1 MADYR
6 ALAEQDQVGRFVAQD
21 GTFVYVNPR
30 LAALTGIDREEL
42 HGRQPVDV
50 FDFDGD
56 AAEALVD
63 GRDGPPEKSV
73 SFRARL
79 DRADRRPLEV
89 TVTLGPIDYGGAA
102 ATLGVVVSP
111 TSWWSHAA
119 SILER
124 ATSELVRATTRREV
138 HAVVVETVTEVL
150 GFDVVSVHALED
162 GKRLVPVASNE
173 ESEAV
178 PEVESTESPI
188 WDALL
193 TDETT
198 VVSGEASGLDASVD
212 LFVAPLGDT
221 ELLLVGSSVGSR
233 LDEREELLSLLATSA
248 TAALDRV
255 QREERLERLHEA
267 TRDLMAAETESDV
280 AAVAVATARDVLRHD
295 LCGIHLYDADRD
307 ALVPVA
313 ASDRTREFLGR
324 EDGLPALERGDS
336 LGFEVFETGEPRV
349 YDRLDETPGVMD
361 PTTPLRSE
369 LIVPLGDRGVFLA
382 GSVIPAY
389 FDETDVSLAKV
400 LCANVEAALERAE
413 REEAFR
419 EQEAE
424 LRAQN
429 SRLDEFA
436 SVVSHDLRNPLNVAT
451 GRLELV
457 RELCTREDAQEHLD
471 AVAKSHSRMEEL
483 IDDLLTLA
491 RQGRGVGET
500 ERVDVGAL
508 ARKCWEGMSEGTL
521 EVVDEVSVE
530 ADRSRLRE
538 LLENLVRNSVEHA
551 GPEPRIRLGAL
562 GDFGDADTDADDS
575 VDGFFLEDD
584 GPGIPPETRER
595 VFEHGY
601 STDTDGTGFGL
612 SIVRAVADAH
622 GWEVRVTEGTEGGAR
637 FEFRF

>member
-1 MADYR
+1 M
-6 ALAEQDQVGRFVAQD
+6 VS
-21 GTFVYVNPR
+21 
-30 LAALTGIDREEL
+30 RE
-42 HGRQPVDV
+42 
-50 FDFDGD
+50 
-56 AAEALVD
+56 A
-63 GRDGPPEKSV
+63 
-73 SFRARL
+73 
-79 DRADRRPLEV
+79 
-89 TVTLGPIDYGGAA
+89 
-102 ATLGVVVSP
+102 
-111 TSWWSHAA
+111 
-119 SILER
+119 
-124 ATSELVRATTRREV
+124 SELDAT
-138 HAVVVETVTEVL
+138 
-150 GFDVVSVHALED
+150 
-162 GKRLVPVASNE
+162 
-173 ESEAV
+173 
-178 PEVESTESPI
+178 
-188 WDALL
+188 
-193 TDETT
+193 
-198 VVSGEASGLDASVD
+198 VD

-233 LDEREELLSLLATSA
+233 LDERQELLSVLATSA

-280 AAVAVATARDVLRHD
+280 AAVAIATARDVLHHD
-295 LCGIHLYDADRD
+295 LCGIHFYDPDRD

-336 LGFEVFETGEPRV
+336 LGFEVFETGETRV
-349 YDRLDETPGVMD
+349 YGRLDETPGVMD
-361 PTTPLRSE
+361 PTTPIRSE

-382 GSVIPAY
+382 ASVIPAY

-451 GRLELV
+451 GRLDLV
-457 RELCTREDAQEHLD
+457 RETCTCAETQEHLD
-471 AVAKSHSRMEEL
+471 AVAKSHSRREEL
-483 IDDLLTLA
+483 ILDLLTLA

-500 ERVDVGAL
+500 ERVDVGTL
-508 ARKCWEGMSEGTL
+508 ARECWEGVGEGTL
-521 EVVDEVSVE
+521 EIVDEVRVE

-538 LLENLVRNSVEHA
+538 LLENLLRNSVEHA
-551 GPEPRIRLGAL
+551 GPGPGIRVGAL
-562 GDFGDADTDADDS
+562 GESDSDSHPDAGDS
-575 VDGFFLEDD
+575 IEGFFLEDD
-584 GPGIPPETRER
+584 GPGIPPEERDR

-601 STDTDGTGFGL
+601 STDHDGTGFGL

-622 GWEVRVTEGTEGGAR
+622 GWEVRMTEGAEGGAR